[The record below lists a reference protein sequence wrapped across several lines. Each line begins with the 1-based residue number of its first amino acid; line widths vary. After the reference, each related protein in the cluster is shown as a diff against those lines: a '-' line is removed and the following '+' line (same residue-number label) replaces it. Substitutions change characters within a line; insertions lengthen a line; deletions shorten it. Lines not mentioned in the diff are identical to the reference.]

1 MKDRLRLL
9 RPAHCLKNILVLL
22 PLIFSGRLSDGA
34 SVRRAAPAF
43 VCFCLLASAIYV
55 LKDLCDRKADRRHPR
70 KRARPLASGAV
81 RPVQAEIM
89 ALVLL
94 AGLVGLGVWMRLPG
108 GAWLCLG
115 AYFLLNLAYSM
126 ELKNIPVLDV
136 ALLAGGYLLRVQFGA
151 EVIGVPVSSWL
162 YLTVLFFTFYFGFGK
177 RRGELRQGSAS
188 RRVLEFYSAAFLDR
202 AMQLCMTL
210 ALVFY
215 SLWSA
220 GAGMGGQRMLWTVPL
235 AVCICL
241 KYSRAAEADADGDPV
256 EVLLHDRTLLGM
268 AVAFAALV
276 LALLY
281 L

>member
-1 MKDRLRLL
+1 M
-9 RPAHCLKNILVLL
+9 
-22 PLIFSGRLSDGA
+22 
-34 SVRRAAPAF
+34 
-43 VCFCLLASAIYV
+43 CFCLLASAIYV
-55 LKDLCDRKADRRHPR
+55 LNDLCDRKADRRHPR

-81 RPVQAEIM
+81 RPVQAVIM

-136 ALLAGGYLLRVQFGA
+136 ALLVGGYLLRVQFGA

-162 YLTVLFFTFYFGFGK
+162 YLTVLFFSFYFGFGK

-188 RRVLEFYSAAFLDR
+188 RRVLEFYSAVFLDR

>member
-1 MKDRLRLL
+1 MKQRLRLL

-34 SVRRAAPAF
+34 SVRHAVSAF
-43 VCFCLLASAIYV
+43 ICFCMVASVIYI
-55 LKDLCDRKADRRHPR
+55 LNDLCDREADRRHPC
-70 KRARPLASGAV
+70 KCTRPLASGAV
-81 RPVQAEIM
+81 RPAEAGLI
-89 ALVLL
+89 AAALL
-94 AGLVGLGVWMRLPG
+94 ALAAAFGVWVCFPAD
-108 GAWLCLG
+108 AWLCLG
-115 AYFLLNLAYSM
+115 AYFLLNLAYSL
-126 ELKNIPVLDV
+126 ELKNVPILDV
-136 ALLAGGYLLRVQFGA
+136 ALLACGFLLRVQFGA
-151 EVIGVPVSSWL
+151 AVIGVPVSSWL
-162 YLTVLFFTFYFGFGK
+162 YLTVLFFSFYLGFGK
-177 RRGELRQGSAS
+177 RRGELEQGGAS

-220 GAGMGGQRMLWTVPL
+220 GAGMAGERMLWTVPA

-241 KYSRAAEADADGDPV
+241 RYSRAADTNGGDPV
-256 EVLLHDRTLLGM
+256 EVLLHDRILLCM
-268 AVAFAALV
+268 AAVFAALV

>member
-9 RPAHCLKNILVLL
+9 RPAHCLKNVLVLL
-22 PLIFSGRLSDGA
+22 PLIFSGRLHDGA
-34 SVRRAAPAF
+34 SALRAGAGF
-43 VCFCLLASAIYV
+43 VCFCTLAMSVYLLN
-55 LKDLCDRKADRRHPR
+55 DLCDRAADRRHPR
-70 KRARPLASGAV
+70 KCLRPLASGAV
-81 RPVQAEIM
+81 RPAEAAAIM
-89 ALVLL
+89 AALL
-94 AGLVGLGVWMRLPG
+94 LLTAALGLWMRLSG
-108 GAWLCLG
+108 RAWACLG
-115 AYFLLNLAYSM
+115 AYFAVNLSYSLW
-126 ELKNIPVLDV
+126 LKKVPIVDV
-136 ALLAGGYLLRVQFGA
+136 SLLACGFLLRVQFGA

-162 YLTVLFFTFYFGFGK
+162 YLTVLFFSFYFGFGK
-177 RRGELRQGSAS
+177 RRGELRQGVAS

-220 GAGMGGQRMLWTVPL
+220 GAGMAGERMLWTVPL

-241 KYSRAAEADADGDPV
+241 KYGSALDADTDGDPI
-256 EVLLHDRTLLGM
+256 EVLLHDRVLLVL
-268 AVAFAALV
+268 AAAFAALV